1 LREADLGAAGMAAA
15 ATGIAAGGG
24 DDDVDDDVDDDDVD
38 DGLTVWIGNAIIA
51 SPADVNAAVVQAQ
64 SAQ

>member
-1 LREADLGAAGMAAA
+1 MAAA